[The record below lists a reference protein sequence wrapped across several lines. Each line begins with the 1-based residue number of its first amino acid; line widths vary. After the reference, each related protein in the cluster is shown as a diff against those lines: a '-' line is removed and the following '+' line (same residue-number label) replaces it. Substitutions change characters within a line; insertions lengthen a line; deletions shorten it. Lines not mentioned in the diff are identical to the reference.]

1 MNIQAYYE
9 RKKKLRT
16 VTTKPTMTDQSM
28 AKDTDLNVIVGKFLK
43 GQLPN
48 GAAQKPMYGDFT
60 QYPPDLK
67 GFIDISRD
75 LYRYRQQLPG
85 ELRDMKVE
93 ELMGL
98 TNEQLTAILTP
109 PAPTPADEEKSK

>member
-1 MNIQAYYE
+1 MNIEAYFA

-43 GQLPN
+43 GQLPS
-48 GAAQKPMYGDFT
+48 GAAQEPMYADFT

-67 GFIDISRD
+67 GFIDTSRD
-75 LYRYRQQLPG
+75 LPRYRQQLPDP
-85 ELRDMKVE
+85 LRNMKVE
-93 ELMGL
+93 DLMAL
-98 TNEQLTAILTP
+98 TNEQLNAILTP
-109 PAPTPADEEKSK
+109 PAPTPADEEKPK